1 MHLLQ
6 LSTLVPRHKYSTKE
20 MMELF
25 PQELPD
31 EVQQNILNLGVSTRY
46 FAQPIDFSSNIA
58 PAPNDL
64 EPAVHVGALTCKQA
78 LENLGLQ
85 PANIDYLIAT
95 YDSSAFLC
103 PGVSNLLL
111 SKIGLNPTIKHV
123 SIQGMACSAF
133 ARSLQLAEDHLTKF
147 PRSYVMISLS
157 GVNSY
162 WFYNQVR
169 GLKDVKG
176 IHEIRALQDISLRSR
191 ELRKWIALIEFF
203 LFGDGSSCAIVSDQG
218 DGPQIRDIVSITN
231 MGQSDYLAG
240 YSKLT
245 PLSGPFKFGFYS
257 HLEKDLPEF
266 GVKYTSTILE
276 RLLYRRP
283 RSFKMQ
289 VKKWI
294 VHTGSKRILDHIAAS
309 HGITYEKVKES
320 YDILAKYGNLAGASL
335 PFILDEIM
343 REGGLGKDDYA
354 IMLGY
359 GWGFSATAGIIVF

>member
-6 LSTLVPRHKYSTKE
+6 LSTSVPKYKYLTEE
-20 MMELF
+20 MMGLL

-46 FAQPIDFSSNIA
+46 FVQPIDFSSKIM
-58 PAPNDL
+58 PASNDV
-64 EPAVHVGALTCKQA
+64 EPAVRVSALTCKQA
-78 LENLGLQ
+78 LDDLGLQ

-111 SKIGLNPTIKHV
+111 NEIGLNPTIKHV
-123 SIQGMACSAF
+123 SVQGMACSAF
-133 ARSLQLAEDHLTKF
+133 ARSLQLAEDHLARF
-147 PRSYVMISLS
+147 PRSYVMISWS
-157 GVNSY
+157 GANSY

-176 IHEIRALQDISLRSR
+176 IHEIGALEDDKLKSR

-203 LFGDGSSCAIVSDQG
+203 LFGDGSACAIVSDQG
-218 DGPQIRDIVSITN
+218 EGPQIRDIVSITN
-231 MGQSDYLAG
+231 MKNTDYLAG
-240 YSKLT
+240 YAQFV
-245 PLSGPFKFGFYS
+245 PLFGPFRFEFYS
-257 HLEKDLPEF
+257 HLDKALPEL
-266 GVKYTSTILE
+266 GVEYTSTILE
-276 RLLYRRP
+276 KLLHGRNQ
-283 RSFKMQ
+283 SFKTQ
-289 VKKWI
+289 AKRWI
-294 VHTGSKRILDHIAAS
+294 VHTGSKRILDYLATS
-309 HGITYEKVKES
+309 HGITYKKIKES
-320 YDILAKYGNLAGASL
+320 YDVLANYGNLAGASL
-335 PFILDEIM
+335 PFILDKIM

>member
-1 MHLLQ
+1 
-6 LSTLVPRHKYSTKE
+6 

-31 EVQQNILNLGVSTRY
+31 EVQKNILNLGVSTRY
-46 FAQPIDFSSNIA
+46 FAQPIDFSSNIKSA
-58 PAPNDL
+58 LNDL
-64 EPAVHVGALTCKQA
+64 EPVGDSSALACKQA
-78 LENLGLQ
+78 LENLSLR
-85 PANIDYLIAT
+85 PKNIDYLIAT

-176 IHEIRALQDISLRSR
+176 IHEIRALQNDGLKSR

-203 LFGDGSSCAIVSDQG
+203 LFGDGSACAIVSDQG
-218 DGPQIRDIVSITN
+218 DGPQMRDIISITN
-231 MGQSDYLAG
+231 MGQSDYLTG
-240 YSKLT
+240 YAKLM
-245 PLSGPFKFGFYS
+245 PLNGPFRFGFYS
-257 HLEKDLPEF
+257 HLEKDLPEL
-266 GVKYTSTILE
+266 GVEYTSMVLE
-276 RLLYRRP
+276 RLLHDKTP
-283 RSFKMQ
+283 NFKTRAR
-289 VKKWI
+289 KWI
-294 VHTGSKRILDHIAAS
+294 VHTGSKRILEHVATS
-309 HGITYEKVKES
+309 HGITYEKIKES
-320 YDILAKYGNLAGASL
+320 YDILANFGNLAGASL
-335 PFILDEIM
+335 PFILDKIM
-343 REGGLGKDDYA
+343 REGGLDKDDYT

-359 GWGFSATAGIIVF
+359 GWGFSANAGIIVF

>member
-6 LSTLVPRHKYSTKE
+6 LSTSVPNHRYSTKE
-20 MMELF
+20 MVELF

-31 EVQQNILNLGVSTRY
+31 EVRQNIFNLGVSARY
-46 FAQPIDFSSNIA
+46 FAQPIDFSSNFVSV
-58 PAPNDL
+58 PNDL
-64 EPAVHVGALTCKQA
+64 EPVVHMNALACKQA
-78 LENLGLQ
+78 LENLSLQ
-85 PANIDYLIAT
+85 PKNIDYLIAT
-95 YDSSAFLC
+95 YDSSAFLS

-111 SKIGLNPTIKHV
+111 SKVGLKPTIKHV

-133 ARSLQLAEDHLTKF
+133 ARSLQLAEDHLAKF
-147 PRSYVMISLS
+147 PKSYVMISLS

-169 GLKDVKG
+169 GLKDVKD
-176 IHEIRALQDISLRSR
+176 IRKIRALQDDGMRSR

-203 LFGDGSSCAIVSDQG
+203 LFGDGSACAIVSDQG
-218 DGPQIRDIVSITN
+218 DDPQIRDIVSITN
-231 MGQSDYLAG
+231 MRQSDYLAG
-240 YSKLT
+240 YAKLT

-266 GVKYTSTILE
+266 GVKYTSMILE
-276 RLLYRRP
+276 RLLYGRTLD
-283 RSFKMQ
+283 FKMRA
-289 VKKWI
+289 KKWI
-294 VHTGSKRILDHIAAS
+294 VHTGSKRILDHIATS
-309 HGITYEKVKES
+309 HGITYEKIKES
-320 YDILAKYGNLAGASL
+320 YDILAKYGNLAGTSL

-359 GWGFSATAGIIVF
+359 GWGFSANAGIVVF